1 MNSFDLDVF
10 GGRVVPGP
18 APDEVER
25 LGYLILPSG
34 PDEME
39 EIRIYRRR
47 RNGALLVDH
56 WYWGMGGPSTS
67 EEMDSISAEVWQA
80 PSPEELRDFMV
91 AQMRDYES
99 NCEVYQD
106 LADRINPI
114 LDRLGMRRVP
124 RHPERRRVRVRVGE
138 REEVIFASP
147 QQVSML
153 RMLERWGAVS
163 IA

>member
-1 MNSFDLDVF
+1 MNGFDVDAF
-10 GGRVVPGP
+10 GGRVVTGP
-18 APDEVER
+18 APDEIER
-25 LGYLILPSG
+25 LGYLVLPSG
-34 PDEME
+34 GDEMA

-47 RNGALLVDH
+47 RDGALLVDD

-80 PSPEELRDFMV
+80 PSPEGLRAFV
-91 AQMRDYES
+91 AARMRDYEG

-106 LADRINPI
+106 LADRINPV
-114 LDRLGMRRVP
+114 LDQLGLRRVP
-124 RHPERRRVRVRVGE
+124 RHPERRQVRVHFGG

-147 QQVSML
+147 QQVSLL
-153 RMLERWGAVS
+153 RTLERWGAVS